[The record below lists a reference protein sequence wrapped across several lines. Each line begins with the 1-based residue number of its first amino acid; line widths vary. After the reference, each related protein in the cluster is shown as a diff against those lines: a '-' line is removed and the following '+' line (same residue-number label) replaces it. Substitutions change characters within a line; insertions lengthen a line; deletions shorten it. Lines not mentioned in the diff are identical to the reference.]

1 MLLSVKERRENK
13 KAYVYLLIFT
23 SRHIGRT
30 NPKTMKLGMVGTRV
44 KGKQQMK
51 K

>member
-30 NPKTMKLGMVGTRV
+30 NPKNNEIGHGRD
-44 KGKQQMK
+44 
-51 K
+51 